1 MAKELRES
9 DGNKEMME
17 SFKSELSDIELRLR
31 NGGLGGV
38 DGFEDWE
45 NKLMEATDVQTM
57 VSQVNKFKPAFQSF
71 SFK

>member
-57 VSQVNKFKPAFQSF
+57 VSQVNKFMPIF
-71 SFK
+71 